1 MVRGGKFEVEI
12 THDALE
18 HIRALARKEQRLVL
32 DTLRE
37 KLVTQPAVET
47 RNRKR
52 LHLPAPFGAHW
63 ELRFGSQ
70 NRLRAFYTIEEGT
83 VVVVA
88 VGVTHR
94 ERLLIGRTEV
104 STS

>member
-1 MVRGGKFEVEI
+1 VVRGGKFEVAI
-12 THDALE
+12 THDALD

-37 KLVTQPAVET
+37 KLGTQPAVET

-63 ELRFGSQ
+63 ELRFGAQ

-88 VGVTHR
+88 VGVKHR

-104 STS
+104 KS